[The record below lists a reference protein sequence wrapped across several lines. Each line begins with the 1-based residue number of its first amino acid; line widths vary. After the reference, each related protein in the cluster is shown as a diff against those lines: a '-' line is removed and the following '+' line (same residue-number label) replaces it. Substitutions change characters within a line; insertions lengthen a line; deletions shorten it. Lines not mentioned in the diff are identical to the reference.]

1 MTWEETRSIMSEVQ
15 ELFAGREDTN
25 TIEEIRELQR
35 EIKDTVQSREAG
47 AATCIRGLTAEVNV
61 SQAAVD
67 ALPAAEEADK
77 SRKAALEGEKGET
90 EEVLVAMNKKIADT
104 RQNVECMKVEA
115 EEVEEKAKGIE
126 HASQDQAP
134 RVLHA
139 LSLYANITGIRWKYD
154 DGEKSHLIRGFV
166 SLPDKEEVREF
177 TLDCHK
183 ESSFKIANSI
193 WNMIDP

>member
-1 MTWEETRSIMSEVQ
+1 MFQ
-15 ELFAGREDTN
+15 DTN

-35 EIKDTVQSREAG
+35 EIKETVQSREAG

-77 SRKAALEGEKGET
+77 SRKVALEGEKGET
-90 EEVLVAMNKKIADT
+90 EEALVAMNKKIADT
-104 RQNVECMKVEA
+104 RQNVECMTVEA

-154 DGEKSHLIRGFV
+154 DGEKSHLIRGCKFRGGNAVGAETERV
-166 SLPDKEEVREF
+166 SWIEWSPFHDTEGAGRASPVALVCRR
-177 TLDCHK
+177 L
-183 ESSFKIANSI
+183 I
-193 WNMIDP
+193 